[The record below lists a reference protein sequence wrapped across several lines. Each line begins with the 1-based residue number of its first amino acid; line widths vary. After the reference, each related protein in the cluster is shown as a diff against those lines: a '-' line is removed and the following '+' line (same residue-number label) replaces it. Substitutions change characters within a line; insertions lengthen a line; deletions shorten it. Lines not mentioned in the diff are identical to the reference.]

1 MVQGLKVGE
10 GGPSQGQPALKK
22 RRIRDRGKARVS
34 PAAGITRGH
43 WDVSFGKS

>member
-22 RRIRDRGKARVS
+22 RRVRDGGKARVS
-34 PAAGITRGH
+34 PASGITWGH